1 MNLTNDEFELIAE
14 QYTEIICDGMDMKTM
29 YQYCYDSMMDF
40 HTRDCSGIELKEL
53 MDEYDPEL
61 WDELLDNAKHEI
73 SKQTQYNFII
83 VQIQWAGLGLR
94 FTDHYKTL
102 QGVIHAHP
110 MTEKK
115 SHIMG
120 CGFLKKMQ

>member
-29 YQYCYDSMMDF
+29 YQYCYDSLMDL
-40 HTRDCSGIELKEL
+40 HTRDCSVIELKEL

-73 SKQTQYNFII
+73 SK
-83 VQIQWAGLGLR
+83 
-94 FTDHYKTL
+94 KT
-102 QGVIHAHP
+102 
-110 MTEKK
+110 
-115 SHIMG
+115 
-120 CGFLKKMQ
+120 